1 MEVEEIV
8 NKIVELDDQKK
19 IGELHK
25 FIENVNSADFP
36 MIFEELKNER
46 IMMVYRLLS
55 KEKAAEV
62 FVELDHDKQEELIN
76 LLTDNEIRN
85 IMNEIYMDDAADLVE
100 EMPADVVK
108 RILANTKSDN
118 RKIINE
124 LLKYPE
130 DTAGTLMTTEFIDLN
145 ENMTVAEAFKVIK
158 EKGLRKETVYNCYV
172 LAKDRTLLGV
182 VDVQSLLISERYV
195 LVKDIMDTNVIK
207 VGTLEDQEEVTKMFD
222 KYDCVAIPVV
232 DKQDRLV
239 GIITIDDAIDVMQ
252 KETMEDFEKM
262 AAMKPTEDTYMKT
275 SVLTHAKHRIV
286 WLLIL
291 MISAMITGG
300 IIEHYESAIATL
312 PLLVAFIPTI
322 MGTGGNCG
330 SQASTLIIRGLA
342 MDEITTKDLLKAMW
356 KELKVGLLVGLGLA
370 VIETIIIMI
379 QYHDL
384 KTALVISVTLV
395 LTVVV
400 SKQLGVLLPIGAQK
414 IGLDP
419 AIMAAPL
426 LTTVSD
432 TCSVL
437 MFFAIASSVFG
448 L

>member
-1 MEVEEIV
+1 MEIDDIV
-8 NKIVELDDQKK
+8 NKIVELDDNRR
-19 IGELHK
+19 IGDLHK
-25 FIENVNSADFP
+25 FLEDVNSADFP
-36 MIFEELKNER
+36 MIFEGIKDER

-62 FVELDHDKQEELIN
+62 FVELDHDRQEELIR
-76 LLTDNEIRN
+76 LLTDNEIKN
-85 IMNEIYMDDAADLVE
+85 IMNEIYMDDAADMIE

-124 LLKYPE
+124 LLKYPD
-130 DTAGTLMTTEFIDLN
+130 DTAGTLMTTEFIDLD
-145 ENMTVAEAFKVIK
+145 ENMTVDQAFKVIK

-182 VDVQSLLISERYV
+182 VDVRSLLVSERDV
-195 LVKDIMDTNVIK
+195 FVKDIMDTNVIK
-207 VGTLEDQEEVTKMFD
+207 VGTLEDQEEIVKLFD
-222 KYDCVAIPVV
+222 KYSCVAVPVV

-252 KETMEDFEKM
+252 EETLEDFEKM

-275 SVLTHAKHRIV
+275 SVFTHAKHRIT
-286 WLLIL
+286 WLLVL

-300 IIEHYESAIATL
+300 IIEHFENAIATL

-342 MDEITTKDLLKAMW
+342 MDEITTKDLLRAML
-356 KELKVGLLVGLGLA
+356 KELKVGLLVGIGLSI
-370 VIETIIIMI
+370 IETAIIMI

-384 KTALVISVTLV
+384 NTALVISATLI
-395 LTVVV
+395 LTVIV

-414 IGLDP
+414 LGLDP

-432 TCSVL
+432 TVSVL
-437 MFFAIASSVFG
+437 MFFSIASSVFG

>member
-1 MEVEEIV
+1 
-8 NKIVELDDQKK
+8 
-19 IGELHK
+19 
-25 FIENVNSADFP
+25 
-36 MIFEELKNER
+36 
-46 IMMVYRLLS
+46 
-55 KEKAAEV
+55 
-62 FVELDHDKQEELIN
+62 
-76 LLTDNEIRN
+76 
-85 IMNEIYMDDAADLVE
+85 
-100 EMPADVVK
+100 
-108 RILANTKSDN
+108 
-118 RKIINE
+118 
-124 LLKYPE
+124 
-130 DTAGTLMTTEFIDLN
+130 
-145 ENMTVAEAFKVIK
+145 MTVRDAFKEIK
-158 EKGLRKETVYNCYV
+158 QKGLRKETVYNCYV
-172 LAKDRTLLGV
+172 LSKNRTLLGV
-182 VDVQSLLISERYV
+182 VDIHSLLISERDV

-252 KETMEDFEKM
+252 AETLEDFEKM

-275 SVLTHAKHRIV
+275 SVFTHAKHRIA
-286 WLLIL
+286 WLLFL

-300 IIEHYESAIATL
+300 IIEHFESAIATL
-312 PLLVAFIPTI
+312 PILVAFIPTI

-342 MDEITTKDLLKAMW
+342 MDEISTKDLFRAMW
-356 KELKVGLLVGLGLA
+356 KEFKVGLLVGLGLA
-370 VIETIIIMI
+370 LVEIGIIMI

-384 KTALVISVTLV
+384 KTALVISTTLI
-395 LTVVV
+395 LTVIV
-400 SKQLGVLLPIGAQK
+400 SKELGVLLPIGAQK
-414 IGLDP
+414 LKLDP

-437 MFFAIASSVFG
+437 LFFSIASAVFS